1 MPIAIVGL
9 ACRLPGNVSSPAEF
23 WELCSRARTG
33 FGPIPKDRF
42 SHDAYYHPNAG
53 KMGSYHAQGGN
64 FLTHVDLKSMDAP
77 FFGLTEKEAVS
88 MDPQQ
93 RLLLECTF
101 EALENGGIPKH
112 SIVGQDVG
120 VFVGGSI
127 AEYEHQLARDIDS
140 MPMHQA
146 TGCAQAMQSNRISHF
161 FDLRGPSFTADTA
174 CSASLVALHLAC
186 QSMRAGESTHAIV
199 GSCHLNMLPEFWSSF
214 SSSRLL
220 SDSGRSIA
228 FDGRGTGFGR
238 GEGCG
243 VIVLKPLDEALKN
256 NDVIRAVIHGS
267 GINQDGKTPGITMP
281 NGTAQ
286 ERLINKVY
294 RDAGISPADCGFVEC
309 HGTGTKVG
317 DPIEATAIHNALGQG
332 RTARD
337 PLYIGSIKSNIGHLE
352 AASGIAA
359 VIKAVMMLERGFLLP
374 NHDFKEPNEKIPW
387 KEWNLKVLKRQQPWP
402 KSKKYISV
410 NNFGFGGTNA
420 HVVLGKAPSIQKPQP
435 PKPSQAPHAPQQET
449 SSVLRL
455 FTNSRTPKTGE
466 VKPVNPS
473 NTKLFVMSANDKASL
488 LAVMK
493 KMVVYLEQR
502 PEIFQKDL
510 MENFA
515 YTLGQRRS
523 LLQWRAS
530 IATDSSFDLIESIN
544 SDRVI
549 PCKQSAEKPR
559 LGFIFTGQGAQW
571 HAMGRE
577 LYHQYPVYAT
587 AIDRASECLRQLGSD
602 WSLSHELLEKDAK
615 NSKVGEAHISQP
627 SCTAVQLAL
636 VDLLRSWDVEPV
648 AVVGHSSGEI
658 GAAYA
663 AGLLSFE
670 SAMAVAYHRGRL
682 VPVLKKRHAGL
693 KGAMTAVGGSPA
705 EIQPLI
711 DDIESNANVDG
722 KVSVACYNSPSSLTI
737 SGDSAALNA
746 FEDELKS
753 KYPEMFCRRLQVDT
767 AYHCHHMNMIAD
779 EYRESIVGKMEQGSQ
794 DNNNIEPAQF
804 FSSLHGHRVDGLEC
818 AHAEYWVH
826 NLTNPVRFS
835 EALDHM
841 VKEADL
847 DMLVELG
854 PHSALQGPIKQI
866 LKAAATTTN
875 GDGAPPPSRDFS
887 KLPYSSALSRGKNA
901 VQTTL
906 ELAGSLFTRGVF
918 VNMEAINFPSHDHHA
933 GNGKLPSLLTDLPT
947 YPFNYQHKFWH
958 EPRLAEAHRHRGSS
972 NRNDLIGLEAIYS
985 NDLEPTWRNIVQLD
999 DLPWLR
1005 HHEIQSVTIFPI
1017 SGYAAMA
1024 LEALSKWCEKK
1035 GVRDQVTEFEL
1046 KDLDVLKPLVFSG
1059 GDSDVE
1065 MTITLRPVDHRDPE
1079 AWIEF
1084 QICSWLQDAG
1094 WTKHC
1099 VGLAAAQLGTSCE
1112 NNTSHTVSAL
1122 RREVEAHLSHGET
1135 FATLHGEAMYAQLSD
1150 LGVSYGPTFQGI
1162 KSSNATTQ
1170 CSTTDVAVI
1179 DVAHDMPSEHVSCDV
1194 IQPNILEAIIQSYWP
1209 IALAN
1214 GAGSEATVYLPS
1226 SISGL
1231 KISSEVVALAKES
1244 GTVLKSH
1251 CRADFPTLS
1260 EGEQPR
1266 PSKASIVALTSS
1278 GPDNGDASSLGCC
1291 IQITDLKVSPVS
1303 GGEAQDDSTAV
1314 SAPRE
1319 LCYKIEWEPVETK
1332 NPNISAL
1339 AKLEPEVVIIHGTS
1353 THQHTL
1359 ATTLAGALYEA
1370 TSWHANTGT
1379 LGEVDCEGKIVVFLS
1394 EIDEKFLTNP
1404 TEAQFHHL
1412 KSALL
1417 GTLETKP
1424 PHGVL
1429 WVTYGATQPDSGMVT
1444 GLSRTVR
1451 SETLL
1456 PFATLELDSSNEKE
1470 AVSPVLCVLGLVFGG
1485 GATGEPPSSAGQDSR
1500 ELEFVSHKGTVFTP
1514 RIENDEVMN
1523 SYVQR
1528 KLDPSIPELQCFGR
1542 EDRSLKLNHD
1552 ALCKSSSTGCLYFE
1566 DDDDESS
1573 HPLLPDE
1580 IEFEVKAIGT
1590 NLSDL
1595 IGDLGSKNRQLG
1607 IEAAGTITR
1616 VGGKCATTFKP
1627 GHRIAAL
1634 ALPVPGRH
1642 HGGMYRT
1649 CARSS
1654 ASTAIHIPDNLSFEQ
1669 AAAMPLAYC
1678 TAYHAMINQA
1688 RVVEGQSILIQY
1700 GDSSDGI
1707 SVGHAVVCLAQ
1718 MLLGTTGQIYLAVE
1732 SEEQRKVV
1740 TGEFGIAPSHVFL
1753 SSRRGNILAM
1763 LQQCRE
1769 DEQSKGVDAVIS
1781 MRGSASGSENKTHV
1795 AQDLWSCVAPFGCMV
1810 EVRVGKGTEGVSG
1823 FSPVSNSTSRSN
1835 ISYVGLDMFE
1845 LAAERPDVLSNVV
1858 AKVAG
1863 LVGSDKLRPLPMVRA
1878 RPLSELEDTFKQLQA
1893 GQQLEKTVVTVDA
1906 NCSILATQRINPLKS
1921 LIHPDATYV
1930 LIGGT
1935 GGLGRSMTRWMVSN
1949 GARNI
1954 VLVSRS
1960 ASASGKV
1967 KDLMNELRETAD
1979 ANVLLRRCDV
1989 ADKASVDALFRT
2001 GMSDLPP
2008 VRGVVHGSM
2017 VLRDVLFEKMT
2028 HADYMSVIESKVQG
2042 AWNLHHATAGKP
2054 LDFFIA
2060 ISSTAGIVGNRGQAA
2075 YAAANTFLDSFVQY
2089 RVSQGLPAVS
2099 LDLTAV
2105 ADAGFLAEAGEGESA
2120 GGADRA
2126 AEVAR
2131 NLGEESTM
2139 YEAEVLA
2146 LLSAAIEGRT
2156 SGCNHQVITGVR
2168 IPPDRTRLPFWTNDA
2183 KFRRLREAAEAQIK
2197 QREEE
2202 EGRSSALNAAAAS
2215 LSFNAML
2222 KAAQGSAEAE
2232 DVICRGLVH
2241 KIAALLMLEEA
2252 DLDVTRS
2259 LSHYPL
2265 DSLVAIEIRN
2275 FLTREFEANLQVLE
2289 LLSSGSI
2296 QFLSRAVCSKSK
2308 LCQGLAA

>member
-1 MPIAIVGL
+1 MPIAIVGM

-112 SIVGQDVG
+112 SIVGKDVG
-120 VFVGGSI
+120 VFVGGSL
-127 AEYEHQLARDIDS
+127 AE
-140 MPMHQA
+140 
-146 TGCAQAMQSNRISHF
+146 
-161 FDLRGPSFTADTA
+161 
-174 CSASLVALHLAC
+174 
-186 QSMRAGESTHAIV
+186 
-199 GSCHLNMLPEFWSSF
+199 
-214 SSSRLL
+214 
-220 SDSGRSIA
+220 
-228 FDGRGTGFGR
+228 
-238 GEGCG
+238 
-243 VIVLKPLDEALKN
+243 
-256 NDVIRAVIHGS
+256 AVIHGS

-420 HVVLGKAPSIQKPQP
+420 HVVLGKAPSIQKPHTVT
-435 PKPSQAPHAPQQET
+435 PSQPNPPQENT
-449 SSVLRL
+449 SMLRL
-455 FTNSRTPKTGE
+455 FTSARPA
-466 VKPVNPS
+466 KPQDAKPASPS
-473 NTKLFVMSANDKASL
+473 NTKLFIMTANDKASL

-523 LLQWRAS
+523 LLQWRAAF
-530 IATDSSFDLIESIN
+530 ATDSSFDLIESIN
-544 SDRVI
+544 SDKII

-577 LYHQYPVYAT
+577 LYHQYPIYAA
-587 AIDRASECLRQLGSD
+587 AIDRSNECLRQLGAE
-602 WSLSHELLEKDAK
+602 WSLRRELLEKDAK
-615 NSKVGEAHISQP
+615 NTKVGEAHISQP

-636 VDLLRSWDVEPV
+636 VDLLRSWDIEPV

-670 SAMAVAYHRGRL
+670 SAMAVAFHRGRL
-682 VPVLKKRHAGL
+682 VPVLKKRYSGL
-693 KGAMTAVGGSPA
+693 NGAMTAVGGSPA
-705 EIQPLI
+705 DIQPLI
-711 DDIESNANVDG
+711 DDLTSSAKVQG

-737 SGDSAALNA
+737 SGDSTALAA
-746 FEDELKS
+746 FEDQLKS
-753 KYPEMFCRRLQVDT
+753 KHSDMFCRRLQVDT

-779 EYRESIVGKMEQGSQ
+779 EYRESIVRQMEQGSQ
-794 DNNNIEPAQF
+794 SNSNEPAQF

-818 AHAEYWVH
+818 SHAEYWVR

-866 LKAAATTTN
+866 LKAAATSTN
-875 GDGAPPPSRDFS
+875 TENGTCTNRDFS
-887 KLPYSSALSRGKNA
+887 KLPYGSALARGKNA
-901 VQTTL
+901 IQTTL
-906 ELAGSLFTRGVF
+906 ELAGSLFMRGAV
-918 VNMEAINFPSHDHHA
+918 VNMEAINFPSHYHYGA
-933 GNGKLPSLLTDLPT
+933 NGKLPSLLTDLPT
-947 YPFNYQHKFWH
+947 YPFNHQHKFWH
-958 EPRLAEAHRHRGSS
+958 EPRLAQLHRHRGASA
-972 NRNDLIGLEAIYS
+972 RNDLIGLEAIYS
-985 NDLEPTWRNIVQLD
+985 NDLEPTWRNIVRLD
-999 DLPWLR
+999 DVPWLL

-1024 LEALSKWCEKK
+1024 VEALAKWCQKRD
-1035 GVRDQVTEFEL
+1035 VRDRVTEFEL
-1046 KDLDVLKPLVFSG
+1046 KDLEVLKPLMFSS

-1065 MTITLRPVDHRDPE
+1065 MTITLKPTDPRDPE
-1079 AWIEF
+1079 AWMGFEIS
-1084 QICSWLQDAG
+1084 SWVQDAG

-1099 VGLAAAQLGTSCE
+1099 VGLAAVQLRTPEQAETDVMKLSGS
-1112 NNTSHTVSAL
+1112 SL
-1122 RREVEAHLSHGET
+1122 RREVSEDLENGGIPTNFPGDE
-1135 FATLHGEAMYAQLSD
+1135 MYAQLSD
-1150 LGVSYGPTFQGI
+1150 LGVSYGPSFQGI
-1162 KSSNATTQ
+1162 KKSNASTQ
-1170 CSTTDVAVI
+1170 CSTADVAVI
-1179 DVAHDMPSEHVSCDV
+1179 DVAHDMPSEHVSCEV
-1194 IQPNILEAIIQSYWP
+1194 IQPNLLEAVIQTYWP
-1209 IALAN
+1209 VALAN
-1214 GAGSEATVYLPS
+1214 GAGNSTAATVYLPS
-1226 SISGL
+1226 SIGGL
-1231 KISSEVVALAKES
+1231 KISNDVVALAKVF
-1244 GTVLKSH
+1244 GTELQTYCK
-1251 CRADFPTLS
+1251 ADFPPMS
-1260 EGEQPR
+1260 KGEQPR
-1266 PSKASIVALTSS
+1266 PSKASIVASASNAQENGTSS
-1278 GPDNGDASSLGCC
+1278 TSGSL
-1291 IQITDLKVSPVS
+1291 IQVIDLKVSPVS
-1303 GGEAQDDSTAV
+1303 GGEAQDDSTATAV
-1314 SAPRE
+1314 PRE
-1319 LCYKIEWEPVETK
+1319 LCYKIEWEPVEAQNLSTSSLA
-1332 NPNISAL
+1332 NI
-1339 AKLEPEVVIIHGTS
+1339 EPEVVIIHGTS
-1353 THQHTL
+1353 NYQQNLARTL
-1359 ATTLAGALYEA
+1359 TEALYQA
-1370 TSWHANTGT
+1370 TSRHVNTGV
-1379 LGEVDCEGKIVVFLS
+1379 LGKVDCEGKVVILLH
-1394 EIDEKFLTNP
+1394 EIDQSFLTRT
-1404 TEAQFHHL
+1404 TEVQFQQL
-1412 KSALL
+1412 KAALL
-1417 GTLETKP
+1417 GTSDTKP

-1429 WVTYGATQPDSGMVT
+1429 WVTCGATQPDSGMIT

-1451 SETLL
+1451 SETML
-1456 PFATLELDSSNEKE
+1456 PFATLDIENTDEVQGVKSILS
-1470 AVSPVLCVLGLVFGG
+1470 VLGFVFGDT
-1485 GATGEPPSSAGQDSR
+1485 ADASSGSRDSR
-1500 ELEFVSHKGTVFTP
+1500 EFEFTSRNGTVLTP
-1514 RIENDEVMN
+1514 RIEDDESMN

-1528 KLDPSIPELQCFGR
+1528 KLDPSIPELQCFGKDAR
-1542 EDRSLKLNHD
+1542 CLKLNYDGLSKHSPGN
-1552 ALCKSSSTGCLYFE
+1552 LHFV
-1566 DDDDESS
+1566 DDDSLNE
-1573 HPLLPDE
+1573 PLLPDE

-1590 NLSDL
+1590 NSSDME
-1595 IGDLGSKNRQLG
+1595 GDVNPKNHHLG
-1607 IEAAGTITR
+1607 IEASGIVTR
-1616 VGGKCATTFKP
+1616 VGDNSTTFTP
-1627 GHRIAAL
+1627 GQRIAAL
-1634 ALPVPGRH
+1634 ALPIPGRK

-1649 CARSS
+1649 RARSS
-1654 ASTAIHIPDNLSFEQ
+1654 TATAIHIPATLPFED

-1678 TAYHAMINQA
+1678 TAYYAAVTQA
-1688 RVVEGQSILIQY
+1688 RVQEGQSILVQY
-1700 GDSSDGI
+1700 GDAPDAV
-1707 SVGHAVVCLAQ
+1707 SVGHAVICLAQ
-1718 MLLGTTGQIYLAVE
+1718 VLLGSTGQVYMAVE
-1732 SEEQRKVV
+1732 SEEQKKLVSR
-1740 TGEFGIAPSHVFL
+1740 EYGIPHDRVFL
-1753 SSRRGNILAM
+1753 LSRRGNVSSM
-1763 LQQCRE
+1763 LHE
-1769 DEQSKGVDAVIS
+1769 STGPEHPKGVDAVIS
-1781 MRGSASGSENKTHV
+1781 VGLSTSASGSSLHV

-1810 EVRVGKGTEGVSG
+1810 DVCAGKLSEGTNS
-1823 FSPVSNSTSRSN
+1823 FSPVGKNASRSN
-1835 ISYVGLDMFE
+1835 AAYFSLDMFE
-1845 LAAERPDVLSNVV
+1845 LAAQRPDVLKNIVS
-1858 AKVAG
+1858 KVAG
-1863 LVGSDKLRPLPMVRA
+1863 LMGNDKLRSLPMVKT
-1878 RPLSELEDTFKQLQA
+1878 RPLSEVEDTFKQLQNIH
-1893 GQQLEKTVVTVDA
+1893 QVEKIVVTVNADC
-1906 NCSILATQRINPLKS
+1906 NILATQRTNPLKS
-1921 LIHPDATYV
+1921 MLRPDATYV

-1935 GGLGRSMTRWMVSN
+1935 GGLGRSMARWMVSN

-1967 KDLMNELRETAD
+1967 KELMTDLRSTAG
-1979 ANVLLRRCDV
+1979 ANILLRRCDV
-1989 ADKASVDALFRT
+1989 ADKSSVDALFRT

-2017 VLRDVLFEKMT
+2017 VLKDVLFEKMT
-2028 HADYMSVIESKVQG
+2028 FDEYTSVIESKVQG
-2042 AWNLHHATAGKP
+2042 AWNLHHATAATE
-2054 LDFFIA
+2054 LDFFVA
-2060 ISSTAGIVGNRGQAA
+2060 ISSTAGVVGNRGQAA
-2075 YAAANTFLDSFVQY
+2075 YAAANTFLDSFAQY
-2089 RVSQGLPAVS
+2089 RLSRGLPAVS

-2105 ADAGFLAEAGEGESA
+2105 VDAGYLAEAGTGGSD
-2120 GGADRA
+2120 GADRA

-2131 NLGEESTM
+2131 NLGAESTM

-2156 SGCNHQVITGVR
+2156 SGCNHQVVTGVR
-2168 IPPDRTRLPFWTNDA
+2168 IPPDRSRLPFWTTDA
-2183 KFRRLREAAEAQIK
+2183 RFKHLREEAEAQIK
-2197 QREEE
+2197 LREEE
-2202 EGRSSALNAAAAS
+2202 EGSSAADGGAAS

-2222 KAAQGSAEAE
+2222 KTAQGAAEAE
-2232 DVICRGLVH
+2232 AVVCRGLVH
-2241 KIAALLMLEEA
+2241 KIAALLMLDEA

-2296 QFLSRAVCSKSK
+2296 QFLGKAVCSKSK

>member
-1 MPIAIVGL
+1 MPIAIVGM

-112 SIVGQDVG
+112 SIVGKDVG
-120 VFVGGSI
+120 VFVGGSL

-186 QSMRAGESTHAIV
+186 QR
-199 GSCHLNMLPEFWSSF
+199 
-214 SSSRLL
+214 
-220 SDSGRSIA
+220 
-228 FDGRGTGFGR
+228 
-238 GEGCG
+238 
-243 VIVLKPLDEALKN
+243 
-256 NDVIRAVIHGS
+256 
-267 GINQDGKTPGITMP
+267 INQDGKTPGITMP

-435 PKPSQAPHAPQQET
+435 AKPTQAAPQEST
-449 SSVLRL
+449 SMLRL
-455 FTNSRTPKTGE
+455 FTNARSAKVQE
-466 VKPVNPS
+466 AKPASLS
-473 NTKLFVMSANDKASL
+473 NTKLFVMTANDKASL

-515 YTLGQRRS
+515 YTIGQRRS
-523 LLQWRAS
+523 LLQWRAA

-544 SDRVI
+544 SDKII

-577 LYHQYPVYAT
+577 LYHQYPIYAA
-587 AIDRASECLRQLGSD
+587 AIDRSNECLRQLGAD
-602 WSLSHELLEKDAK
+602 WSLSKELLERDAK
-615 NSKVGEAHISQP
+615 DTKVGEAHISQP

-636 VDLLRSWDVEPV
+636 VDLLRSWDIEPV

-670 SAMAVAYHRGRL
+670 SAMSVAYHRGRL
-682 VPVLKKRHAGL
+682 VPVLKKRHSRL
-693 KGAMTAVGGSPA
+693 NGAMTAVGGTPT

-711 DDIESNANVDG
+711 DDVTSSNKVEG

-737 SGDSAALNA
+737 SGDSTALMV
-746 FEDELKS
+746 FEDQLKS
-753 KYPEMFCRRLQVDT
+753 EHPDMFCRRLQVDT

-779 EYRESIVGKMEQGSQ
+779 EYRESIVRQMEQGSPS
-794 DNNNIEPAQF
+794 NNNEPAQF

-818 AHAEYWVH
+818 AHAEYWVR

-866 LKAAATTTN
+866 LKAAATSAN
-875 GDGAPPPSRDFS
+875 GDNGAAPSRDFS
-887 KLPYSSALSRGKNA
+887 KLPYSSALARGKNA
-901 VQTTL
+901 IQTSL
-906 ELAGSLFTRGVF
+906 DLAGSLFMRGVF
-918 VNMEAINFPSHDHHA
+918 VNMEAINFPSHYHH
-933 GNGKLPSLLTDLPT
+933 GTNGKLPSLLTDLPI
-947 YPFNYQHKFWH
+947 YPFNHQHKFWH
-958 EPRLAEAHRHRGSS
+958 EPRLAQLHRHRGSS
-972 NRNDLIGLEAIYS
+972 PRNDLIGLEAIYS
-985 NDLEPTWRNIVQLD
+985 NDLEPTWRNIVRLD

-1024 LEALSKWCEKK
+1024 LEALAKWCQKRD
-1035 GVRDQVTEFEL
+1035 VRDQVAEFEL
-1046 KDLDVLKPLVFSG
+1046 KDVEVLKPLVFSG
-1059 GDSDVE
+1059 GDADVE
-1065 MTITLRPVDHRDPE
+1065 MTISLRPTDPRDPE
-1079 AWIEF
+1079 AWMEF
-1084 QICSWLQDAG
+1084 QISSWTQDAG

-1099 VGLAAAQLGTSCE
+1099 VGLAAAQLATSQGHELEGTQLSGSSLKRE
-1112 NNTSHTVSAL
+1112 VSAEL
-1122 RREVEAHLSHGET
+1122 INDET
-1135 FATLHGEAMYAQLSD
+1135 LAALHGEEMYAQLSD
-1150 LGVSYGPTFQGI
+1150 LGVAYGPSFQGI
-1162 KSSNATTQ
+1162 KHSNASTR
-1170 CSTTDVAVI
+1170 CSTADVAVI
-1179 DVAHDMPSEHVSCDV
+1179 DVAHDMPSEHVSCDI
-1194 IQPNILEAIIQSYWP
+1194 IQPNLLEAIIQTYWP
-1209 IALAN
+1209 VALAN
-1214 GAGSEATVYLPS
+1214 GVGSGADATVYLPS
-1226 SISGL
+1226 SIGGL
-1231 KISSEVVALAKES
+1231 KISNNLVALAKES
-1244 GTVLKSH
+1244 GRTLNAYCK
-1251 CRADFPTLS
+1251 AGFPAMS
-1260 EGEQPR
+1260 KGEQPR
-1266 PSKASIVALTSS
+1266 PSKASIVAA
-1278 GPDNGDASSLGCC
+1278 ASSVGEDGKTSDAGYL
-1291 IQITDLKVSPVS
+1291 IQVDDLKVSPVS
-1303 GGEAQDDSTAV
+1303 GGEAQDDSTAI
-1314 SAPRE
+1314 AAARE
-1319 LCYKIEWEPVETK
+1319 LCYKIEWEPLEAQDSST
-1332 NPNISAL
+1332 SSL
-1339 AKLEPEVVIIHGTS
+1339 AKLEAEVVIIHGTS
-1353 THQHTL
+1353 KYQHTL
-1359 ATTLAGALYEA
+1359 AKTLAESLSKV
-1370 TSWHANTGT
+1370 TSCRSNTGA
-1379 LGEVDCEGKIVVFLS
+1379 LGEVDCEGKVVIVLD
-1394 EIDEKFLTNP
+1394 EIDQPFLTRP
-1404 TEAQFHHL
+1404 TEVQFQQL
-1412 KSALL
+1412 KSALI
-1417 GTLETKP
+1417 GTGDTKP

-1429 WVTYGATQPDSGMVT
+1429 WVTSGATQPDCGMVT

-1456 PFATLELDSSNEKE
+1456 PFATLDLESTDQTQ
-1470 AVSPVLCVLGLVFGG
+1470 AVASVLSVLASVFG
-1485 GATGEPPSSAGQDSR
+1485 TPSDTSSANQDSR
-1500 ELEFVSHKGTVFTP
+1500 ELEFVSRDGKVLTA
-1514 RIENDEVMN
+1514 RIENDEPMN

-1528 KLDPSIPELQCFGR
+1528 KLDPTIPEFQRFGKDGR
-1542 EDRSLKLNHD
+1542 CLKLNYTGLSKH
-1552 ALCKSSSTGCLYFE
+1552 STGSLHFV
-1566 DDDDESS
+1566 DDDSLSE
-1573 HPLLPDE
+1573 PLSPDE

-1590 NLSDL
+1590 NTSD
-1595 IGDLGSKNRQLG
+1595 IEGDVNSDNHHLG
-1607 IEAAGTITR
+1607 IEASGIVTR
-1616 VGGKCATTFKP
+1616 VGEKSTTFTP
-1627 GHRIAAL
+1627 GQRIAAL
-1634 ALPVPGRH
+1634 ALPVPWRQ

-1649 CARSS
+1649 RARSS
-1654 ASTAIHIPDNLSFEQ
+1654 TATAIHIPATLSFKD

-1678 TAYHAMINQA
+1678 TAYYAVVTQA
-1688 RVVEGQSILIQY
+1688 RVQEGQSVLIQY
-1700 GDSSDGI
+1700 GDSSDAV
-1707 SVGHAVVCLAQ
+1707 SVAHAIICLTQ
-1718 MLLGTTGQIYLAVE
+1718 MLLGSTGQVYMAVE
-1732 SEEQRKVV
+1732 SEEQKRLVSRDYN
-1740 TGEFGIAPSHVFL
+1740 IPQDRVFL
-1753 SSRRGNILAM
+1753 SSRRGNVLAM
-1763 LQQCRE
+1763 LHECRGPE
-1769 DEQSKGVDAVIS
+1769 HPRGVDAVIS
-1781 MRGSASGSENKTHV
+1781 VGHSTSASGNNTHV

-1810 EVRVGKGTEGVSG
+1810 DIRTGKMAEGSTTL
-1823 FSPVSNSTSRSN
+1823 SPVGNNASRSN
-1835 ISYVGLDMFE
+1835 TSYFSLDMFE
-1845 LAAERPDVLSNVV
+1845 LAAERPDVLRNVV
-1858 AKVAG
+1858 SKVAG
-1863 LVGSDKLRPLPMVRA
+1863 LVGNDKLRSLPMVKT
-1878 RPLSELEDTFKQLQA
+1878 RPLSEVEDTIRQLQN
-1893 GQQLEKTVVTVDA
+1893 GQEVEKIVVAVDA
-1906 NCSILATQRINPLKS
+1906 DCSILATQRTNPLKS
-1921 LIHPDATYV
+1921 LLRPDATYV

-1949 GARNI
+1949 GAMNI

-1967 KDLMNELRETAD
+1967 KELMNDLRATAG
-1979 ANVLLRRCDV
+1979 ANILLRRCDV
-1989 ADKASVDALFRT
+1989 ADKSSVDALFRS
-2001 GMSDLPP
+2001 GMTDLPP

-2017 VLRDVLFEKMT
+2017 VLKDVLFEKM
-2028 HADYMSVIESKVQG
+2028 AFSDYMSVIESKVQG
-2042 AWNLHHATAGKP
+2042 AWNLHHATTGKDM
-2054 LDFFIA
+2054 DFFVA
-2060 ISSTAGIVGNRGQAA
+2060 ISSTAGVVGNRGQAA

-2089 RVSQGLPAVS
+2089 RLSQGLPAVS

-2105 ADAGFLAEAGEGESA
+2105 ADAGYLAEAGNGDSD
-2120 GGADRA
+2120 GADRA

-2131 NLGEESTM
+2131 NLGAESTM

-2146 LLSAAIEGRT
+2146 LLGAAIEGRT
-2156 SGCNHQVITGVR
+2156 SGCNHQVVTGVR
-2168 IPPDRTRLPFWTNDA
+2168 IPPDRTKLPFWTADA
-2183 KFRRLREAAEAQIK
+2183 KFKHLRQEAEAQIK
-2197 QREEE
+2197 QREDE
-2202 EGRSSALNAAAAS
+2202 EGSSAAGGGAAS

-2222 KAAQGSAEAE
+2222 KSAQNAAEAE
-2232 DVICRGLVH
+2232 DVICKGLVH
-2241 KIAALLMLEEA
+2241 KIAALLMLEES

-2296 QFLSRAVCSKSK
+2296 QFLSKAVCSKSK

>member
-1 MPIAIVGL
+1 MVTPPSDFYGSGDYPFDGHPWQQQSANGHARGHTTGLNGTHPQPTPPQKQAPIAIVGM

-53 KMGSYHAQGGN
+53 KLGSYHAKGGN

-77 FFGLTEKEAVS
+77 FFGLTEKEAIS

-120 VFVGGSI
+120 VFVGGSL
-127 AEYEHQLARDIDS
+127 AE
-140 MPMHQA
+140 
-146 TGCAQAMQSNRISHF
+146 
-161 FDLRGPSFTADTA
+161 
-174 CSASLVALHLAC
+174 
-186 QSMRAGESTHAIV
+186 
-199 GSCHLNMLPEFWSSF
+199 
-214 SSSRLL
+214 
-220 SDSGRSIA
+220 
-228 FDGRGTGFGR
+228 
-238 GEGCG
+238 
-243 VIVLKPLDEALKN
+243 
-256 NDVIRAVIHGS
+256 AVIHGS
-267 GINQDGKTPGITMP
+267 GVNQDGKTPGITMP

-294 RDAGISPADCGFVEC
+294 RDAGISPGDCGFVEC

-337 PLYIGSIKSNIGHLE
+337 PLYIGSVKSNIGHLE

-420 HVVLGKAPSIQKPQP
+420 HVVLGKAPSIHKPQP
-435 PKPSQAPHAPQQET
+435 PKPNQEPPQQET
-449 SSVLRL
+449 QSMLRL
-455 FTNSRTPKTGE
+455 FTTTRTPKTD
-466 VKPVNPS
+466 VVQPVNPS
-473 NTKLFVMSANDKASL
+473 NTKLFVMSASDKASL
-488 LAVMK
+488 LSVMK
-493 KMVVYLEQR
+493 RMVVYLEQR

-523 LLQWRAS
+523 LLQWRAA

-544 SDRVI
+544 SDKVI

-587 AIDRASECLRQLGSD
+587 AINRANECLRQLRSD
-602 WSLSHELLEKDAK
+602 WSLSHELLERDAK
-615 NSKVGEAHISQP
+615 NTKVGEAHISQP

-636 VDLLRSWDVEPV
+636 VDLLRSWNIEPV

-682 VPVLKKRHAGL
+682 VPVMKKRHSGL
-693 KGAMTAVGGSPA
+693 NGAMTAVGGSPA
-705 EIQPLI
+705 AIQPLI
-711 DDIESNANVDG
+711 DDLAGNVDVEG

-737 SGDSAALNA
+737 SGDSTALTA

-753 KYPEMFCRRLQVDT
+753 QYPDMFCRRLQVDT
-767 AYHCHHMNMIAD
+767 AYHCHHMDTIAD
-779 EYRESIVGKMEQGSQ
+779 EYRDSIVRKMEQGSQ
-794 DNNNIEPAQF
+794 DNSNEPAQF

-841 VKEADL
+841 IKEADL

-875 GDGAPPPSRDFS
+875 GDSGNCSSRDFS

-901 VQTTL
+901 VQTAL
-906 ELAGSLFTRGVF
+906 DLAGSLFMRGVF
-918 VNMEAINFPSHDHHA
+918 VNMEAINFPSHDHFG
-933 GNGKLPSLLTDLPT
+933 GNGKLPSLLTDLPI
-947 YPFNYQHKFWH
+947 YPFNHQHKFWH
-958 EPRLAEAHRHRGSS
+958 EPRIAEAHRHRGSS
-972 NRNDLIGLEAIYS
+972 PRNDLIGLEAIYS
-985 NDLEPTWRNIVQLD
+985 NDLEPTWRNVVRLD

-1005 HHEIQSVTIFPI
+1005 HHNIQSVTIFPI

-1024 LEALSKWCEKK
+1024 LEALSKWCQKK
-1035 GVRDQVTEFEL
+1035 DVRDQVTEFEL
-1046 KDLDVLKPLVFSG
+1046 KNLEVLKPLVFSG

-1065 MTITLRPVDHRDPE
+1065 MTITLRPSDPRDPE

-1084 QICSWLQDAG
+1084 QVCSWVQNSG

-1099 VGLAAAQLGTSCE
+1099 VGLAAAQLEASREKSTSDP
-1112 NNTSHTVSAL
+1112 SSSL
-1122 RREVEAHLSHGET
+1122 RREIDADLSNGDTQIALQGES
-1135 FATLHGEAMYAQLSD
+1135 MYAQLSD
-1150 LGVSYGPTFQGI
+1150 LGVSYGPAFQGI
-1162 KSSNATTQ
+1162 NSSNASMR
-1170 CSTTDVAVI
+1170 CSTASITAI
-1179 DVAHDMPSEHVSCDV
+1179 DVTHDMPSEHSSCEI

-1209 IALAN
+1209 VALAN
-1214 GAGSEATVYLPS
+1214 GAGRGNDATVYLPS
-1226 SISGL
+1226 SIGGL
-1231 KISSEVVALAKES
+1231 KILSEAVAVARGPS
-1244 GTVLKSH
+1244 TTMKS
-1251 CRADFPTLS
+1251 CCKADFPALS
-1260 EGEQPR
+1260 KGEQPR
-1266 PSKASIVALTSS
+1266 ATKASIVASLALSHDDGGTSS
-1278 GPDNGDASSLGCC
+1278 FGCF
-1291 IQITDLKVSPVS
+1291 IQIDDLKVSPVS
-1303 GGEAQDDSTAV
+1303 GGVAQEDSNAIP
-1314 SAPRE
+1314 APRE
-1319 LCYKIEWEPVETK
+1319 LCYKIEWETVENK
-1332 NPNISAL
+1332 CSNISSL
-1339 AKLEPEVVIIHGTS
+1339 TKLEPEVVIVKGTS
-1353 THQHTL
+1353 TYQRGL
-1359 ATTLAGALYEA
+1359 AQILAGALHEA
-1370 TSWHANTGT
+1370 TSSHAQTGA
-1379 LGEVDCEGKIVVFLS
+1379 LGEVDCAGKIVIVLD
-1394 EIDEKFLTNP
+1394 EIDKPFLTTP
-1404 TEAQFHHL
+1404 TEDQFQQL

-1417 GTLETKP
+1417 GDSDTKP

-1429 WVTYGATQPDSGMVT
+1429 WVTNGASQPDSGMVT
-1444 GLSRTVR
+1444 GLSRTIR

-1456 PFATLELDSSNEKE
+1456 PFATLDLDSSDEPQ
-1470 AVSPVLCVLGLVFGG
+1470 AMRSILSVLGYVF
-1485 GATGEPPSSAGQDSR
+1485 AAAEDCTSDSQDIR
-1500 ELEFVSHKGTVFTP
+1500 ELEFVTRNGTVLTP
-1514 RIENDEVMN
+1514 RIKNDEDMN
-1523 SYVQR
+1523 SYVQQ
-1528 KLDPSIPELQCFGR
+1528 KLDPTIPELQCFGR
-1542 EDRSLKLNHD
+1542 EDRYLKLNYD
-1552 ALCKSSSTGCLYFE
+1552 ALSKTSATCLYFE
-1566 DDDDESS
+1566 EDND
-1573 HPLLPDE
+1573 HTLPLLPGE

-1590 NLSDL
+1590 NSSDL
-1595 IGDLGSKNRQLG
+1595 SRDLSSSDVHLG
-1607 IEAAGTITR
+1607 AEAAGIVTR
-1616 VGGKCATTFKP
+1616 VGASSTTFKP
-1627 GHRIAAL
+1627 GQRVAAL
-1634 ALPVPGRH
+1634 ALPVPGSQ

-1649 CARSS
+1649 LARSS
-1654 ASTAIHIPDNLSFEQ
+1654 TASVIHIPETLSFEQ

-1678 TAYHAMINQA
+1678 TAYHAVVNQA
-1688 RVVEGQSILIQY
+1688 RVTEGQSVLVQY
-1700 GDSSDGI
+1700 DDSSDCI
-1707 SVGHAVVCLAQ
+1707 SVGHAAIALSQ
-1718 MLLGTTGQIYLAVE
+1718 LLLGSTGKIYLAVE
-1732 SEEQRKVV
+1732 SEEQMKAVSSD
-1740 TGEFGIAPSHVFL
+1740 FGIAQGRIFL
-1753 SSRRGNILAM
+1753 SPRRGNLSAM
-1763 LQQCRE
+1763 VQCCGGQER
-1769 DEQSKGVDAVIS
+1769 SKGVDAVIS
-1781 MRGSASGSENKTHV
+1781 VRGSSSSSGSNTQV

-1810 EVRVGKGTEGVSG
+1810 DVRAGRTTEGVNA
-1823 FSPVSNSTSRSN
+1823 FSPVNNSRSN
-1835 ISYVGLDMFE
+1835 TSYISLDIFE
-1845 LAAERPDVLSNVV
+1845 LAAERPDVLNNVI
-1858 AKVAG
+1858 AKVGG
-1863 LVGSDKLRPLPMVRA
+1863 LVGNGKLRSLPMVKTM
-1878 RPLSELEDTFKQLQA
+1878 PLSEIEEIFRRVHT
-1893 GQQLEKTVVTVDA
+1893 GQQPEKTVVTVDA
-1906 NCSILATQRINPLKS
+1906 NCKILATQRTNPLKS
-1921 LIHPDATYV
+1921 HIQPDATYV

-1935 GGLGRSMTRWMVSN
+1935 GGLGRSMTRWMVAN

-1967 KDLMNELRETAD
+1967 KDLMNELRETAG
-1979 ANVLLRRCDV
+1979 ANVLLRRCDI
-1989 ADKASVDALFRT
+1989 AEKASVEALFRT

-2008 VRGVVHGSM
+2008 VRGVIHGSM
-2017 VLRDVLFEKMT
+2017 VLKDVLFEKMEF
-2028 HADYMSVIESKVQG
+2028 ADYMSVIESKVQG
-2042 AWNLHHATAGKP
+2042 AWNLHHATAGKS
-2054 LDFFIA
+2054 LDFFVA

-2075 YAAANTFLDSFVQY
+2075 YAAANTFLDSFIQY

-2105 ADAGFLAEAGEGESA
+2105 ADAGYLAEAGDGESD
-2120 GGADRA
+2120 GADRA

-2131 NLGEESTM
+2131 NLGAESTM

-2156 SGCNHQVITGVR
+2156 SACNHQVVTGVR
-2168 IPPDRTRLPFWTNDA
+2168 IPPDRTKLPFWTADS
-2183 KFRRLREAAEAQIK
+2183 KFKHLREEAESLIK
-2197 QREEE
+2197 QKEEE
-2202 EGRSSALNAAAAS
+2202 EGRSSAANGAAS

-2222 KAAQGSAEAE
+2222 KAAQSTVEAE

-2308 LCQGLAA
+2308 LCQGLGA